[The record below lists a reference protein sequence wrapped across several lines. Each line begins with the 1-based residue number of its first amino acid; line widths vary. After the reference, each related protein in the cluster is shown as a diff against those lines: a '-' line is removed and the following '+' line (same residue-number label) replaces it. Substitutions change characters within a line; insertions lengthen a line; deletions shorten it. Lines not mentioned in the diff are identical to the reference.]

1 MSGIKKVSKNYWN
14 RLGMIMVKKIE
25 KVAVLGAGVMGAA
38 IAAHMANAGLPVL
51 LLDIVPKEGGDR
63 NAIAKGAVAK
73 MLKTKP
79 APFMHKKNAQLI
91 ECGNFEDDLDKLSTC
106 DWIVEAVI
114 ERLDIKHQVYANIDK
129 TRKKGSVVSSNT
141 STIPLDKLTQ
151 GQSDQFKKD
160 FMVTHFFN
168 PPRYMRLLEIVRGKE
183 TRVDA
188 VEIVRQCADVMLGKT
203 VVDCHDTPGF
213 IANRIGVYWITAGI
227 NEAIDRG
234 LTVEEAD
241 AMLSRPIGVP
251 KTGVFGLVDLVG
263 IDLMPHLSK
272 SLLDT
277 LPQDDPYRDLYRDL
291 PMIDAMIADGYTGRK
306 GKGGFY
312 RLNTQDGKREK
323 QAKNL
328 TSGDYARATKLK
340 LPAAKAG
347 KKGLRAVVEFG
358 DQYGDYVWAVMG
370 KTLHYAASLLGMIAD
385 DIVAIDDGL
394 KMGFNWKFGPFE
406 LMDQLGTDWLA
417 QKWAEEGKDI
427 PDIIANA
434 QGNPLY
440 RTEKGKL
447 QFIDATGSY
456 HDVKR
461 PEGVLLLSDVKR
473 AVGDVPLAKNASAS
487 LWDIGDG
494 VMCIEFHTKMNA
506 VDQDIFAMYSKA
518 MQMIGDGP
526 QDKDGD
532 WKALVIHNEG
542 TNFSAGANLG
552 LALFALNI
560 GLFNQIEDLVTTGQ
574 NIYKALKY
582 APFPVVSAPSGMALG
597 GGCEILLH
605 SDAVCAHGETYI
617 GLVEVGVGLL
627 PGWGGSKEMLL
638 RNKEKMKAP
647 NGHQMGGPM
656 AWTAKAFET
665 ISLAKVATSAQE
677 AMSLLYLR
685 KGQDEVVM
693 NRDRLLFEAKQ
704 KALELAKDY
713 QPPLAEEAVI
723 KLPGA
728 SGKLALN
735 MAVEGF
741 HKSGKATDHDLV
753 VSDAVA
759 RVLTGGDTDPIEEMS
774 EDDILKLERDEF
786 MKLIRTKGSLARIEH
801 MLETG
806 KPLRN

>member
-1 MSGIKKVSKNYWN
+1 
-14 RLGMIMVKKIE
+14 MIMSQKIE

-38 IAAHMANAGLPVL
+38 IAAHVANAGIPVI
-51 LLDIVPKEGGDR
+51 LLDIVPKDATDR
-63 NAIAKGAVAK
+63 NTIAKGAVAK

-79 APFMHKKNAQLI
+79 APFMHKKNADLI
-91 ECGNFEDDLDKLSTC
+91 ECGNLEDDLDKLAEC
-106 DWIVEAVI
+106 DWIIEAVI
-114 ERLDIKHQVYANIDK
+114 ERLDIKHQVYQNIDK

-141 STIPLDKLTQ
+141 STIPLDKLTE
-151 GQSDQFKKD
+151 GQSDTFKKD

-168 PPRYMRLLEIVRGKE
+168 PPRYMRLLEIVQGQN
-183 TRVDA
+183 TRQEAVDA
-188 VEIVRQCADVMLGKT
+188 VRHFSDVKLGKG

-234 LTVEEAD
+234 ITVEEAD

-277 LPQDDPYRDLYRDL
+277 LPSADAYRSLYRDL
-291 PMIDAMIADGYTGRK
+291 PLIDAMIADGYTGRK

-312 RLNTQDGKREK
+312 RLNTDGGKREK

-347 KKGLRAVVEFG
+347 KKGLRAVIDFG
-358 DQYGDYVWAVMG
+358 DKYADYVWAVMG
-370 KTLHYAASLLGMIAD
+370 QTLHYAASLLGTIAD

-406 LMDQLGTDWLA
+406 LMDQIGTDYLVE
-417 QKWAEEGKDI
+417 KWQAEGKEI
-427 PDIIANA
+427 PAIIESAK
-434 QGNPLY
+434 GKTLY
-440 RTEKGKL
+440 HVDNGKL
-447 QFIDATGSY
+447 QFIDASGTY

-461 PEGVLLLSDVKR
+461 PDGVLLLSDVKR
-473 AVGDVPLAKNASAS
+473 ACDNTPLAKNGSAS
-487 LWDIGDG
+487 LWDIGDQ

-506 VDQDIFAMYSKA
+506 MDQDIFAMYGKA
-518 MQMIGDGP
+518 MAMIGDG
-526 QDKDGD
+526 QGD

-542 TNFSAGANLG
+542 ENFSAGANLG

-560 GLFNQIEDLVTTGQ
+560 GLFNQIDDLVSTGQ
-574 NIYKALKY
+574 SVYKALKY
-582 APFPVVSAPSGMALG
+582 APFPVVAAPSGLCLG

-605 SDAVCAHGETYI
+605 SDAVMAHGESYI

-638 RNKEKMKAP
+638 RNAQKMKAP

-665 ISLAKVATSAQE
+665 ISLAKVGTSAQE

-693 NRDRLLFEAKQ
+693 NRDRLLFDAKQ
-704 KALELAKDY
+704 KALDLAKDY
-713 QPPLAEEAVI
+713 QPPKEEDAVI
-723 KLPGA
+723 TLPGP

-741 HKSGKATDHDLV
+741 HKSGKATDHDVV

-759 RVLTGGDTDPIEEMS
+759 RVLTGGDTDITEEMS
-774 EDDILKLERDEF
+774 EDDILKLEREEF

>member
-1 MSGIKKVSKNYWN
+1 MGQ
-14 RLGMIMVKKIE
+14 KIE

-38 IAAHMANAGLPVL
+38 IAAHVANAGIPVV
-51 LLDIVPKEGGDR
+51 LLDIVPKDAQDR

-73 MLKTKP
+73 MLKAKP
-79 APFMHKKNAQLI
+79 APFMHTKNASLI
-91 ECGNFEDDLDKLSTC
+91 ECGNLEDDLDKLGEC

-141 STIPLDKLTQ
+141 STIPLDKLTE

-168 PPRYMRLLEIVRGKE
+168 PPRYMRLLEIVQGKN
-183 TRVDA
+183 TRQDAVDA
-188 VEIVRQCADVMLGKT
+188 VRDFADVSLGKT

-234 LTVEEAD
+234 ITVEEAD
-241 AMLSRPIGVP
+241 VMLSRPIGVP

-277 LPQDDPYRDLYRDL
+277 LPKEDPYRDLYRDL
-291 PMIDAMIADGYTGRK
+291 PLIDAMIADGYTGRK

-312 RLNTQDGKREK
+312 RLDTTEGRRQK
-323 QAKNL
+323 QAKDL
-328 TSGDYARATKLK
+328 KSGDYADAVKPKLN
-340 LPAAKAG
+340 AAKAG
-347 KKGLRAVVEFG
+347 KKGLLAVVEHG
-358 DQYGDYVWAVMG
+358 DEYADYVWAVMG
-370 KTLHYAASLLGMIAD
+370 QTLHYAASLLGTIAD

-406 LMDQLGTDWLA
+406 LMDQLGTEWLA
-417 QKWAEEGKDI
+417 KKWAEEGKAV
-427 PDIIANA
+427 PEIIAA
-434 QGNPLY
+434 AKGNSLY
-440 RTEKGKL
+440 RTESGKL
-447 QFIDATGSY
+447 QFIDAKGAY

-461 PEGVLLLSDVKR
+461 PEGVVLLSDIKR
-473 AVGDVPLAKNASAS
+473 AADNTPLAKNGSAS

-506 VDQDIFAMYSKA
+506 MDQDIFAMYGTA
-518 MQMIGDGP
+518 MQRIGDG
-526 QDKDGD
+526 QGD

-574 NIYKALKY
+574 SIYKSLKY
-582 APFPVVSAPSGMALG
+582 APYPVVAAPSGLCLG

-605 SDAVCAHGETYI
+605 CDAVCAHAESYI

-638 RNKEKMKAP
+638 RNAEKMRAP

-656 AWTAKAFET
+656 AWASKAFET
-665 ISLAKVATSAQE
+665 ISLAKVGTSAQE
-677 AMSLLYLR
+677 SMSLLYLR

-693 NRDRLLFEAKQ
+693 NRDRLLYAAKQ

-713 QPPLAEEAVI
+713 QAPDPEDAVI

-741 HKSGKATDHDLV
+741 HKSGKATDHDVV

-759 RVLTGGDTDPIEEMS
+759 SVLTGGDTDPTEVVT
-774 EDDILKLERDEF
+774 EDEILKLEKDHF
-786 MKLIRTKGSLARIEH
+786 MALIRTKDSLARIEH